1 MVWNV
6 TPVNGTVRAILFV
19 SLVIGFVWVFWRH
32 DHPVI
37 DVIELPPIVAQEP
50 NPIDIVVE
58 RLKREEG
65 LRLEAYRDSEGVLT
79 IGYGFNLEVPMDA
92 VERGYLDGHD
102 PADGVTQEQAEW
114 LLRHR
119 AERAIADF
127 QGRWPPYADQP
138 FPVRVALA
146 DMAYELGDTGL
157 AEFHT
162 MLRLLEQG
170 DYAAAADD
178 ALQTLWAREVPNRAR
193 RVTDLF
199 RSAAP

>member
-1 MVWNV
+1 MRWFLLACLAIAVMFV
-6 TPVNGTVRAILFV
+6 ALYLLQPGSSGTGL
-19 SLVIGFVWVFWRH
+19 
-32 DHPVI
+32 
-37 DVIELPPIVAQEP
+37 ELPPVVVLDPIMAQEP
-50 NPIDIVVE
+50 SAIDIVVE
-58 RLKREEG
+58 RLKLEEG
-65 LRLEAYRDSEGVLT
+65 LRLDAYRDSGGVLT

-102 PADGVTQEQAEW
+102 PTDGVTEEQAEW

-119 AERAIADF
+119 AERAVEDF
-127 QGRWPPYADQP
+127 QRRWPPYADQP
-138 FPVRVALA
+138 LTVRVALA

-157 AEFHT
+157 AAFHT

-170 DYAAAADD
+170 DYTAAADD

>member
-1 MVWNV
+1 M
-6 TPVNGTVRAILFV
+6 NGTVRAVLFV
-19 SLVIGFVWVFWRH
+19 SLAIGFVWVFWRH

-37 DVIELPPIVAQEP
+37 DVIELPPVVVQDPIMAQEP

-58 RLKREEG
+58 RLKLEEG
-65 LRLEAYRDSEGVLT
+65 LRLESYRDSGGVLT

-119 AERAIADF
+119 AERAAEAF
-127 QGRWPPYADQP
+127 QRRWPPYADQP
-138 FPVRVALA
+138 LIVRVALA

-157 AEFHT
+157 AGFHT
-162 MLRLLEQG
+162 MLRLLDQG
-170 DYAAAADD
+170 DYDAAADD